1 MTGILL
7 ISHGMMAEGMKDS
20 VTLIM
25 GVADG
30 LETASLVAGQ
40 DFDAFKAGVV
50 SKIETLDEGDGVLVF
65 VDLFGA
71 SPYNAA
77 MFSVPALAEQGH
89 AIRIITG
96 MNLPM
101 VMESFALR
109 DTMPLEQLA
118 QSIVASGRET
128 ITDPVSEM
136 LVTQANDED
145 DGDY

>member
-20 VTLIM
+20 VALIM
-25 GVADG
+25 GEADN
-30 LETASLVAGQ
+30 LQTASLVAGQ
-40 DFDAFKAGVV
+40 DFDAFKADVV
-50 SKIETLDEGDGVLVF
+50 LKIEALDRGDGVLVF

-77 MFSVPALAEQGH
+77 MLSVPALAEQGH

-101 VMESFALR
+101 VMESLALR
-109 DTMPLEQLA
+109 DVMPLEQLA

-128 ITDPVSEM
+128 IMEPVSEM
-136 LVTQANDED
+136 LGKQASDED